1 MRERY
6 KAHYLK
12 KASVKALLFKVIMGK
27 SLGTRGLVFSMV
39 VLLSA
44 TMGVSLAQDYKVG
57 DRLDKPAEPPPKTGA
72 SQAGASKVSETK
84 SGSAKSSGP
93 TAGSSGAT
101 REIKWE
107 ELSPKDWDP
116 FAAIRDLNFAT
127 LKDSDPKAME
137 ALSKLTDAR
146 NKAPVVPELAGQ
158 SVKISGFIIPLTKVK
173 DEVHDF
179 LLVPYFGACIHTPPP
194 PSNMVLHVIPD
205 KPFKGGV
212 AMDAVTVSGTLSIE
226 RTESPWG
233 TAGYKLS
240 GRQVVKYQMPAAK

>member
-1 MRERY
+1 MS
-6 KAHYLK
+6 KFLIIGVLGA
-12 KASVKALLFKVIMGK
+12 ALLITQSQHV
-27 SLGTRGLVFSMV
+27 
-39 VLLSA
+39 
-44 TMGVSLAQDYKVG
+44 GVSHAQDYKVG
-57 DRLDKPAEPPPKTGA
+57 DRLDKPAANLPK
-72 SQAGASKVSETK
+72 AGVEKLNATKSDLAKSNASKP
-84 SGSAKSSGP
+84 GSAS
-93 TAGSSGAT
+93 AL

-137 ALSKLTDAR
+137 ALTRLTESR
-146 NKAPVVPELAGQ
+146 NQAPVVPELAGQ
-158 SVKISGFIIPLTKVK
+158 SVRISGFIIPLTKVK

-212 AMDAVTVSGTLSIE
+212 TMDAVTVSGILSIE

-240 GRQVVKYQMPAAK
+240 GRQVVKFQLPTPK

>member
-1 MRERY
+1 MS
-6 KAHYLK
+6 KFLTIGVLGA
-12 KASVKALLFKVIMGK
+12 ALLITQSHHVG
-27 SLGTRGLVFSMV
+27 FSY
-39 VLLSA
+39 
-44 TMGVSLAQDYKVG
+44 AQEYKVG
-57 DRLDKPAEPPPKTGA
+57 DRLDKPAANLPK
-72 SQAGASKVSETK
+72 AGAAKSDATK
-84 SGSAKSSGP
+84 SNATKSDSAKSDPAKSDLAKSDPAKPSAAKLG
-93 TAGSSGAT
+93 AASST
-101 REIKWE
+101 PREIKWE

-137 ALSKLTDAR
+137 ALTKLTESR
-146 NKAPVVPELAGQ
+146 NQAPVVPELAGQ
-158 SVKISGFIIPLTKVK
+158 SVRISGFIIPLTKVK

-212 AMDAVTVSGTLSIE
+212 TMDAVTVSGTLSIE

-233 TAGYKLS
+233 TAGYKLT
-240 GRQVVKYQMPAAK
+240 GKQVVKFQLPTPK

>member
-1 MRERY
+1 MT
-6 KAHYLK
+6 KFFTINVLIGTF
-12 KASVKALLFKVIMGK
+12 LTLQ
-27 SLGTRGLVFSMV
+27 SLQS
-39 VLLSA
+39 
-44 TMGVSLAQDYKVG
+44 GVSHAQDYKVG
-57 DRLDKPAEPPPKTGA
+57 DRLEKPATGA
-72 SQAGASKVSETK
+72 KVISSKAG
-84 SGSAKSSGP
+84 
-93 TAGSSGAT
+93 TANQL

-137 ALSKLTDAR
+137 ALQKLTESR
-146 NKAPVVPELAGQ
+146 NQAPIVPELAGQ
-158 SVKISGFIIPLTKVK
+158 SVRISGFIIPLTKVK

-194 PSNMVLHVIPD
+194 PSNMVLHVVPD

-212 AMDAVTVSGTLSIE
+212 TMDAVTVSGVLSIQ

-233 TAGYKLS
+233 TAGYKLT
-240 GRQVVKYQMPAAK
+240 GKQVLKFQLPAAK

>member
-1 MRERY
+1 MS
-6 KAHYLK
+6 KFLTVCVLGA
-12 KASVKALLFKVIMGK
+12 ALLLTQSHHV
-27 SLGTRGLVFSMV
+27 GLSY
-39 VLLSA
+39 
-44 TMGVSLAQDYKVG
+44 AQEYKVG
-57 DRLDKPAEPPPKTGA
+57 DRLDKPAADLPK
-72 SQAGASKVSETK
+72 AGAAKSDAAKLSATK
-84 SGSAKSSGP
+84 SDSGKPNAVKSSVAN
-93 TAGSSGAT
+93 TL

-137 ALSKLTDAR
+137 ALTKLTESR
-146 NKAPVVPELAGQ
+146 NQAPVVPELAGQ
-158 SVKISGFIIPLTKVK
+158 SVRISGFIIPLTKVK

-212 AMDAVTVSGTLSIE
+212 TMDAVTVSGTLSIE

-233 TAGYKLS
+233 TAGYKLT
-240 GRQVVKYQMPAAK
+240 GKQVVKFQLPTPK

>member
-1 MRERY
+1 MS
-6 KAHYLK
+6 KFLTIGVLGA
-12 KASVKALLFKVIMGK
+12 ALLIAQ
-27 SLGTRGLVFSMV
+27 SQH
-39 VLLSA
+39 
-44 TMGVSLAQDYKVG
+44 VSLSYAQDYKVG
-57 DRLDKPAEPPPKTGA
+57 DRLEKPTASLPK
-72 SQAGASKVSETK
+72 AGVAKSDATKVDPAKSNASK
-84 SGSAKSSGP
+84 
-93 TAGSSGAT
+93 SGAQSAL

-137 ALSKLTDAR
+137 ALTKLTESR
-146 NKAPVVPELAGQ
+146 NQAPVVPELAGQ
-158 SVKISGFIIPLTKVK
+158 SVRISGFIIPLTKVK

-212 AMDAVTVSGTLSIE
+212 TMDAVTVSGILSIE

-240 GRQVVKYQMPAAK
+240 GRQVVKFQLPAAK

>member
-1 MRERY
+1 MS
-6 KAHYLK
+6 KFLTVGVLGA
-12 KASVKALLFKVIMGK
+12 ALLLTQSHHV
-27 SLGTRGLVFSMV
+27 GLSY
-39 VLLSA
+39 
-44 TMGVSLAQDYKVG
+44 AQEYKVG
-57 DRLDKPAEPPPKTGA
+57 DRLDKPAADLPK
-72 SQAGASKVSETK
+72 AGAAKSDAAKLSATK
-84 SGSAKSSGP
+84 SDSGKPNAVKSSVSN
-93 TAGSSGAT
+93 TL

-137 ALSKLTDAR
+137 ALTKLTESR
-146 NKAPVVPELAGQ
+146 NQAPVVPELAGQ
-158 SVKISGFIIPLTKVK
+158 SVRISGFIIPLTKVK

-212 AMDAVTVSGTLSIE
+212 TMDAVTVSGTLSIE

-233 TAGYKLS
+233 TAGYKLT
-240 GRQVVKYQMPAAK
+240 GKQVVKFQLPTPK